1 MTVDVFEVYN
11 DQANNS
17 WLTFTLD
24 VVDNE
29 DLILWNI
36 LCYEAAVVINLNVMV
51 DIDFYLLKVFKIS
64 VISLGEFN
72 KRKQKIF
79 S

>member
-1 MTVDVFEVYN
+1 MLFSSNY
-11 DQANNS
+11 AI
-17 WLTFTLD
+17 
-24 VVDNE
+24 DNE
-29 DLILWNI
+29 DIFLWNI
-36 LCYEAAVVINLNVMV
+36 FCYEAAVVTNLNVMV

-72 KRKQKIF
+72 KRTQKIF